1 MTLVDTYLKA
11 NVSSADQFTYKI
23 FQQNA
28 LQYMINTEMKNHML
42 YKQDCKG
49 DLKFDTEA
57 QVKWGLAW
65 QERFQCNI
73 CGFKSAFHKLY
84 EEVESLKRGRRAATV
99 NIGAQVGLIHT
110 PISNKN
116 FSEILNAA
124 NIISPSSSGLQKCA
138 NKVSKVVEKVNKD
151 DMENIRKNLA
161 NDNKTLGLSIE
172 KLVRVESDA
181 RAGTQVTQVMCEN
194 MTKNKK
200 IISLYTGN
208 KLCLIAS
215 KLRGKGKNV
224 TCPNHAGLC
233 TANIAEDFPIGNEG
247 EYSRRC
253 AAEVSD
259 HLQISHFTSDG
270 DSKSFTGIKSVH
282 GNNVQSLRDVR
293 HLSQSLKRAIMK
305 CTFSEIMFSG
315 SRKQNEKSRFALDIK
330 ARCVAELNTGFSVH
344 KGNLQLMKAH
354 MPNVIDAII
363 MCYKGNCGSS
373 CKVNSYV
380 CGGEPSKCWIRSY
393 KANDSTLKM
402 TVYDQEELRRN
413 FPGRAHAAVLMV
425 NNKYSNSVIKLS
437 VQLGAAITPGSLV
450 AKQLKQRHKI
460 DIRNAQRKRLI
471 SSKLRR
477 ANSRRRKY
485 KLHASI
491 HYPLSVYYK
500 KGLADSGNEDS
511 DNICD

>member
-1 MTLVDTYLKA
+1 MWI
-11 NVSSADQFTYKI
+11 Q
-23 FQQNA
+23 
-28 LQYMINTEMKNHML
+28 
-42 YKQDCKG
+42 
-49 DLKFDTEA
+49 
-57 QVKWGLAW
+57 
-65 QERFQCNI
+65 
-73 CGFKSAFHKLY
+73 SAFHKLY
-84 EEVESLKRGRRAATV
+84 EEVEFLKRGRRAATV

-161 NDNKTLGLSIE
+161 NDNKTLGLSNE

-181 RAGTQVTQVMCEN
+181 RYNNPIFSNGSTPFQGGTQVTQVMCEN

-393 KANDSTLKM
+393 IANGSTLKM
-402 TVYDQEELRRN
+402 TFYDQEELRRCIKILLGPNSLELVRFLTSTQKSEGFNRSLSRCNPKNVTFHRN

-500 KGLADSGNEDS
+500 KGLADSGNEDC

>member
-1 MTLVDTYLKA
+1 
-11 NVSSADQFTYKI
+11 
-23 FQQNA
+23 
-28 LQYMINTEMKNHML
+28 
-42 YKQDCKG
+42 
-49 DLKFDTEA
+49 
-57 QVKWGLAW
+57 
-65 QERFQCNI
+65 
-73 CGFKSAFHKLY
+73 
-84 EEVESLKRGRRAATV
+84 
-99 NIGAQVGLIHT
+99 
-110 PISNKN
+110 
-116 FSEILNAA
+116 
-124 NIISPSSSGLQKCA
+124 
-138 NKVSKVVEKVNKD
+138 
-151 DMENIRKNLA
+151 
-161 NDNKTLGLSIE
+161 
-172 KLVRVESDA
+172 
-181 RAGTQVTQVMCEN
+181 
-194 MTKNKK
+194 
-200 IISLYTGN
+200 
-208 KLCLIAS
+208 
-215 KLRGKGKNV
+215 
-224 TCPNHAGLC
+224 
-233 TANIAEDFPIGNEG
+233 
-247 EYSRRC
+247 
-253 AAEVSD
+253 
-259 HLQISHFTSDG
+259 
-270 DSKSFTGIKSVH
+270 
-282 GNNVQSLRDVR
+282 
-293 HLSQSLKRAIMK
+293 MK
-305 CTFSEIMFSG
+305 CTFSVIMFSG

-393 KANDSTLKM
+393 IANGSTLKM
-402 TVYDQEELRRN
+402 TFYDQEELRRCIKILLGPNSLDLVRFLTSTQKSEGFNRSLSRCNPKNVTFHRN

>member
-161 NDNKTLGLSIE
+161 NDNKTLGLSNE

-181 RAGTQVTQVMCEN
+181 
-194 MTKNKK
+194 
-200 IISLYTGN
+200 
-208 KLCLIAS
+208 
-215 KLRGKGKNV
+215 
-224 TCPNHAGLC
+224 
-233 TANIAEDFPIGNEG
+233 
-247 EYSRRC
+247 
-253 AAEVSD
+253 
-259 HLQISHFTSDG
+259 
-270 DSKSFTGIKSVH
+270 
-282 GNNVQSLRDVR
+282 
-293 HLSQSLKRAIMK
+293 
-305 CTFSEIMFSG
+305 
-315 SRKQNEKSRFALDIK
+315 
-330 ARCVAELNTGFSVH
+330 
-344 KGNLQLMKAH
+344 
-354 MPNVIDAII
+354 
-363 MCYKGNCGSS
+363 
-373 CKVNSYV
+373 
-380 CGGEPSKCWIRSY
+380 
-393 KANDSTLKM
+393 
-402 TVYDQEELRRN
+402 RN

-500 KGLADSGNEDS
+500 KGLADSGNEDC

>member
-161 NDNKTLGLSIE
+161 NDNKTLGLSNE

-181 RAGTQVTQVMCEN
+181 RYNNPIFSNGSTPFQ
-194 MTKNKK
+194 
-200 IISLYTGN
+200 G
-208 KLCLIAS
+208 
-215 KLRGKGKNV
+215 
-224 TCPNHAGLC
+224 
-233 TANIAEDFPIGNEG
+233 ANIAEDFPIGNEG

-380 CGGEPSKCWIRSY
+380 CG
-393 KANDSTLKM
+393 
-402 TVYDQEELRRN
+402 
-413 FPGRAHAAVLMV
+413 V
-425 NNKYSNSVIKLS
+425 NLQNVGSEVIK
-437 VQLGAAITPGSLV
+437 QMAA
-450 AKQLKQRHKI
+450 H
-460 DIRNAQRKRLI
+460 
-471 SSKLRR
+471 
-477 ANSRRRKY
+477 
-485 KLHASI
+485 
-491 HYPLSVYYK
+491 
-500 KGLADSGNEDS
+500 
-511 DNICD
+511 